1 MKILSIKR
9 RSITAIIA
17 FGTIATV
24 ATAHAEALGKWGYM
38 STDGVCSLTTTDQ
51 GGAKL
56 IMLTSKSGATGI
68 LAMPTDQSAF
78 VIGQDYKITISI
90 DGAELPESS
99 ASAIEFGGA
108 KVLYIA
114 FKAAAFARDM
124 PDGVAFRVKMG
135 GKVLF
140 DMDKS
145 NSHDAFAAYAAC
157 SKKFGA

>member
-1 MKILSIKR
+1 MKILCIHR
-9 RSITAIIA
+9 HSITAIIA
-17 FGTIATV
+17 FGMISTV
-24 ATAHAEALGKWGYM
+24 TSAHAETMGKWGYT
-38 STDGVCSLTTTDQ
+38 STDAVCSLTTDQ

-68 LAMPTDQSAF
+68 LAVPADQSAL
-78 VIGQDYKITISI
+78 VTGHDYKITISI